1 MRYLGFALAVIGGVL
16 GLLIG
21 LFLNGSVFSII
32 AQAVGQ
38 HPHHMLALI
47 TWLASLVGIAGG
59 IAMMFSPRLGAALTL
74 VASVAG
80 VFGSMGLWVLAG
92 SFFFSAA
99 MVGLYKDPSDR
110 TIMSN

>member
-1 MRYLGFALAVIGGVL
+1 MRYLGFFLAVAGGVL

-38 HPHHMLALI
+38 HPHHVLAVI
-47 TWLASLVGIAGG
+47 TWVASIVGVAGG
-59 IAMMFSPRLGAALTL
+59 VAMLFLPKLGAAMTI
-74 VASVAG
+74 VASVIG
-80 VFGSMGLWVLAG
+80 VFGSLGLWVLAG

-99 MVGLYKDPSDR
+99 MVGLYKDTAEKVVPS
-110 TIMSN
+110 N